1 MPRRKDDYTA
11 GLETILNNHKTSFL
25 KEPKVFHEIHKGSEM
40 SLSQMIR
47 HIGRGSKAQTK
58 KEPTDKEKSEARI
71 KELEAKAEENK
82 TE

>member
-1 MPRRKDDYTA
+1 MPRRIDDYTA
-11 GLETILNNHKTSFL
+11 GLQTILNNPKTSFL
-25 KEPKVFHEIHKGSEM
+25 KDPKVFHEIHKGSEM

-58 KEPTDKEKSEARI
+58 KEPSDKEKSEARI

-82 TE
+82 TD